1 MLGARISREE
11 HVSFETENVTVKDL
25 KVISQ
30 LQQRF
35 RGGKSRAQPIKQST
49 LSLVKTKMNTKK

>member
-11 HVSFETENVTVKDL
+11 HVSFETENVTDKD
-25 KVISQ
+25 

-35 RGGKSRAQPIKQST
+35 LGGKSRAQPIKQST

>member
-1 MLGARISREE
+1 MLGTRISREE
-11 HVSFETENVTVKDL
+11 HVSFKTENVTDL

-35 RGGKSRAQPIKQST
+35 RGGESRAQSIKQRI
-49 LSLVKTKMNTKK
+49 LSLVKRKLIRRKK